1 MATSHVISALTTK
14 RGELI
19 GSIRHYKQL
28 ISSLDKDLAT
38 IDATIK
44 IFEPD
49 FSFRETK
56 IVNTHR
62 NQYFERGKA
71 KTLILDILRQSNT
84 PMRSDDILKIIA
96 DKNDI
101 SLDNS
106 FEKRNF
112 QKSITNALSNLE
124 RSNLIQR
131 VGKEGLTIIWKIK
144 ELE

>member
-49 FSFRETK
+49 YSFRETK
-56 IVNTHR
+56 IINTHR

-71 KTLILDILRQSNT
+71 RTIILDTLKNNNE
-84 PMRSDDILKIIA
+84 PMRTDNILKIIA
-96 DKNDI
+96 DKTDI
-101 SLDNS
+101 TFENG

-112 QKSITNALSNLE
+112 QKSITNALSSLE
-124 RSNLIQR
+124 KANLIQR

-144 ELE
+144 EVA